1 MYIEVISMAGCK
13 RITLLWL
20 ILFSIGIIFSSYLFP
35 LQVKAEIQLGTT
47 VVDTQS
53 NGLGLLIWTVIIVG
67 GCIGITLSYVSW
79 RKYKGEKNKKM
90 QKDDLVD

>member
-1 MYIEVISMAGCK
+1 MAGCK

-20 ILFSIGIIFSSYLFP
+20 TLISIGIFFSFYFFP
-35 LQVKAEIQLGTT
+35 LHVKAGTQLGTT

-53 NGLGLLIWTVIIVG
+53 NGLGFLIWTVIIVG

-79 RKYKGEKNKKM
+79 RKYKGEKNKKV